1 MNLIECAE
9 NLYPNDPCELIGRH
23 MTNALGAEEIVTM
36 RRIQWDY
43 FDWLEGHCVDMIR
56 FVYECEM
63 SNPNSSLSDA
73 LQCWIYD
80 AFVLRERKGHE
91 RPNWLEPLLE

>member
-23 MTNALGAEEIVTM
+23 MVNALGAEEIVTM

-43 FDWLEGHCVDMIR
+43 FDWLENRGVNMKR
-56 FVYECEM
+56 FAYERGVPT
-63 SNPNSSLSDA
+63 NLNS
-73 LQCWIYD
+73 
-80 AFVLRERKGHE
+80 
-91 RPNWLEPLLE
+91 